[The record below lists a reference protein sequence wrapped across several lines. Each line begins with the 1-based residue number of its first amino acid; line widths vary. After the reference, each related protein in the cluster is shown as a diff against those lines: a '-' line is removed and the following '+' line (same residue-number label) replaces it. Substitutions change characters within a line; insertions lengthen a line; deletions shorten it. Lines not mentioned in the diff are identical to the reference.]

1 MIHTDRL
8 TRQFLTLASIDN
20 PSRQEAA
27 VSTYI
32 KTQLDELSIQWRED
46 GTGAIIHGNAG
57 NLYGYLPGQ
66 LDLPPIL
73 LSAHMD
79 SVDPA
84 VGKRPILH
92 PDGTITSDGTTVLGA
107 DDLSGVAAILEAVR
121 SVQESGAAHRP
132 IELLFD
138 VAEEPY
144 CAGIQHFDFPSLQS
158 KEAYILDLTGPVGS
172 AAYQAPSILAFK
184 AQFTGRAAHAAFS
197 PELGIHAIQAAAQ
210 AVVSIP
216 CGRVGDTTV
225 NVGTIT
231 GGSADNVV
239 PEQCC
244 VTGEVRSF
252 DDGSARA
259 RLAEIEATVKAAAQ
273 AVGAEVE
280 FSTETLCLAY
290 RVEPDH
296 PVAERF
302 QKVCAD
308 LDLSGELTV
317 TYGGSDNNHF
327 FHHGISGLVVASGM
341 NSCHACQE
349 YSSVSELERAARLV
363 EGLILSKE

>member
-1 MIHTDRL
+1 
-8 TRQFLTLASIDN
+8 
-20 PSRQEAA
+20 
-27 VSTYI
+27 
-32 KTQLDELSIQWRED
+32 
-46 GTGAIIHGNAG
+46 
-57 NLYGYLPGQ
+57 
-66 LDLPPIL
+66 
-73 LSAHMD
+73 MD

-92 PDGTITSDGTTVLGA
+92 PDGTITSDGSTVLGA

-210 AVVSIP
+210 AIVSIP

-273 AVGAEVE
+273 AVGAEVV

-308 LDLSGELTV
+308 LNLSGELTV

-349 YSSVSELERAARLV
+349 YSSVPELERAARLV